1 MYIRLRQ
8 MFGIPANVHSVDRET
23 LEVQKDTFRPENER
37 RGNERPRRRPQGV
50 EHEVE
55 GGGERGRGKM
65 WKNAG
70 LRFCKL
76 IQSLFLL
83 TMKTLTIIFLQYSS
97 I

>member
-50 EHEVE
+50 QHEIE
-55 GGGERGRGKM
+55 GGGRREGGNVGKNVSLYSCM
-65 WKNAG
+65 VVRTN
-70 LRFCKL
+70 L
-76 IQSLFLL
+76 IIL
-83 TMKTLTIIFLQYSS
+83 IF
-97 I
+97 

>member
-50 EHEVE
+50 QHEIE
-55 GGGERGRGKM
+55 GGEGGMGEMGGRM
-65 WKNAG
+65 WGCVFHIEEYCKNVIVRVFT
-70 LRFCKL
+70 LKKL
-76 IQSLFLL
+76 
-83 TMKTLTIIFLQYSS
+83 
-97 I
+97 